1 MRPPRHHSFDTL
13 IDAVQSIVGNDASV
27 DEIRVVATTMWSAAH
42 GLATLLIDGPLEMK
56 IGALNDR
63 KKLVRAV
70 GARLSDGLKA

>member
-1 MRPPRHHSFDTL
+1 M
-13 IDAVQSIVGNDASV
+13 IDAVQSIVGNSASV
-27 DEIRVVATTMWSAAH
+27 DEIRVVATTMWWAAH
-42 GLATLLIDGPLEMK
+42 GLAALLIDGPLEMK